1 MNEPRHPAMSRHQI
15 RGTARW
21 DDCGEGAASLGRDFR
36 WEVGYDPAGITYYAQ
51 LWDEAPMDDP
61 ECPLAAEELA
71 NPILSIGE
79 MPYSVPT
86 VEDLEHEMDIELPD
100 DLVATLREERRRHF
114 AGQLGEDAA
123 AVRDRELLF
132 REVEL
137 RVYLQEV
144 QRFRGQPGA

>member
-1 MNEPRHPAMSRHQI
+1 MSRHQL
-15 RGTARW
+15 RGTAAW
-21 DDCGEGAASLGRDFR
+21 DACGEGASSLGWDWR

-61 ECPLAAEELA
+61 ECPVTDEELA
-71 NPILSIGE
+71 SPVLSIGDV
-79 MPYSVPT
+79 PYSVPT
-86 VEDLEHEMDIELPD
+86 VEDLEREMDMELPD
-100 DLVATLREERRRHF
+100 DLVATLREERSRHF

-137 RVYLQEV
+137 RVYLREV
-144 QRFRGQPGA
+144 QRFLGQPGA